1 MFLIKCVISLCI
13 AHVQDNAQI
22 KETLAYM
29 LQFHKHYK
37 RSRLQQIYFETV
49 QILNWTLA
57 LATTNYYEPQ

>member
-49 QILNWTLA
+49 QILN
-57 LATTNYYEPQ
+57 